1 MPEVFILKGLTIYAV
16 STNSIFVLNVSALDE
31 DVLDDTVEYSAF
43 VVQFIS
49 IGTFSLFACAETA
62 EVLGSDWAIWV
73 EVNFDSAPVLVFHFL
88 VDPDCDVQVYVWF
101 L

>member
-49 IGTFSLFACAETA
+49 IGAFSLFTCAKTA
-62 EVLGSDWAIWV
+62 EVLGCDGAIGV
-73 EVNFDSAPVLVFHFL
+73 KGDYYP
-88 VDPDCDVQVYVWF
+88 P
-101 L
+101 